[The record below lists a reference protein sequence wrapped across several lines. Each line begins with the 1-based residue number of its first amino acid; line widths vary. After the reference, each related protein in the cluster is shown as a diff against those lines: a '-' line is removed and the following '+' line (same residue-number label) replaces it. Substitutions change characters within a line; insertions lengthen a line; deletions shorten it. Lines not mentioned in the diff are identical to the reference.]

1 MKSHNRVSIDAVP
14 STGIWEWFAKLM
26 EGEEKKK
33 KKRERRGIVSKCS
46 VIFRLTTNQARVY
59 QGWQTFPRLSQVVV
73 TEYSQKRIEA
83 KGIEL
88 PVAVQAARQ

>member
-26 EGEEKKK
+26 EGEENEEEEGEK
-33 KKRERRGIVSKCS
+33 GIVSKCS